1 VTTPYDPT
9 FEAAF
14 GDGEYRF
21 RLCGLKEW
29 AELEDKAG
37 GPLFVLLGRLQ
48 TRQCAAKD
56 IYEPIRLALIGGG
69 MKPADALLLCKRYVV
84 ERPLI
89 ESWELA
95 LRCVASAIFGPE
107 ELTSKKADAAGESQP
122 ETDG

>member
-1 VTTPYDPT
+1 
-9 FEAAF
+9 
-14 GDGEYRF
+14 
-21 RLCGLKEW
+21 
-29 AELEDKAG
+29 
-37 GPLFVLLGRLQ
+37 
-48 TRQCAAKD
+48 
-56 IYEPIRLALIGGG
+56 